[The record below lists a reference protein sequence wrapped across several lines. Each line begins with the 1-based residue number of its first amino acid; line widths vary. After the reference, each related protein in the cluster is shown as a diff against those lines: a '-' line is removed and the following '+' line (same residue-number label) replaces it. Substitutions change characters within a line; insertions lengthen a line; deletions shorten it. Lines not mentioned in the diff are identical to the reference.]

1 MFARDWG
8 EANTCFQVLFLNS
21 ICVIKVE
28 LSIIYMG
35 KKNTDKICHPIL
47 KNLVHGSF
55 ARFLAVSGLVK
66 RAMKSSVGIKAEPIT
81 LSQKEA
87 VRFVL
92 SNSDCVDI
100 IKLIS
105 YC

>member
-1 MFARDWG
+1 
-8 EANTCFQVLFLNS
+8 
-21 ICVIKVE
+21 
-28 LSIIYMG
+28 MG
-35 KKNTDKICHPIL
+35 KRKTDSICHPIL

-55 ARFLAVSGLVK
+55 ARFLAVSGSVK
-66 RAMKSSVGIKAEPIT
+66 SAMKSSVGINAAPII

-87 VRFVL
+87 VRLVL
-92 SNSDCVDI
+92 SNSACVDI